1 MVVCLFTLNIPKY
14 CILSKGYAQEAV
26 CIGTTGLN
34 VWALIREIMV
44 DVIIFGAVFY
54 NTSFFILAP
63 SYPTLTHF
71 RFVGDVTVKTLIRR
85 NKSFQNLF
93 GLDDRLANRAQLF
106 KANYV
111 VS

>member
-44 DVIIFGAVFY
+44 DLIIFGAVKDVFY
-54 NTSFFILAP
+54 NTSFFIPLP
-63 SYPTLTHF
+63 GTFLSHF
-71 RFVGDVTVKTLIRR
+71 DTFQICGRCYCEDV
-85 NKSFQNLF
+85 NS
-93 GLDDRLANRAQLF
+93 A
-106 KANYV
+106 
-111 VS
+111 